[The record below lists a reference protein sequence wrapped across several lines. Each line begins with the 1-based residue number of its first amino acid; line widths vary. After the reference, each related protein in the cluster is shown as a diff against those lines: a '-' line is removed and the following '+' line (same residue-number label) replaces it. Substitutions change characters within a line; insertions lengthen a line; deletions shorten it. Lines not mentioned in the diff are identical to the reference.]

1 MSELRQRMIE
11 EMQLGRYAVATQ
23 EAYVHWVAELAKYYH
38 KSPDQI
44 EQEEV
49 RRWFIHLT
57 NERKLS
63 RSSVT
68 TALSAL
74 KFFYERVLHRAWSE
88 FNLARP
94 RSEKKLPVV
103 LSVAEV
109 HRLLQT
115 VEAPRYQVCLSVLY
129 SCGAQRAPRLQE
141 GTHLRVSQIDSNRMV
156 LHIQGGKGGDP
167 LGEDRY
173 VPLPQT
179 TLELLRK
186 HWATHQHPVWI
197 FPATIPQGWTPS
209 QSQPMDGSGVQKAFK
224 AALHSSGI
232 QKAATPHTLRHSY
245 ATHLLE
251 AGVNLRLMQSYLG
264 HESLSTTAI
273 YTHLTR
279 HAESVASETI
289 DRLMTPLMSLTEQ
302 EQREAVV
309 SSELW

>member
-11 EMQLGRYAVATQ
+11 EMQLQSYAVATQ

-94 RSEKKLPVV
+94 RAEKKLPVV

-109 HRLLQT
+109 HRLLQA
-115 VEAPRYQVCLSVLY
+115 VEAPRYQVCLSLLY
-129 SCGAQRAPRLQE
+129 SCGLRLQE
-141 GTHLRVSQIDSNRMV
+141 GTHLRVSQIDSQRMV
-156 LHIQGGKGGDP
+156 LHIQGGKGNK
-167 LGEDRY
+167 DRY
-173 VPLPQT
+173 VPLPQA
-179 TLELLRK
+179 TLELLRSY
-186 HWATHQHPVWI
+186 WGTHRHPMWI
-197 FPATIPQGWTPS
+197 FPATIPQGWTPP
-209 QSQPMDGSGVQKAFK
+209 QSHPMDGSGVQKAFK

-251 AGVNLRLMQSYLG
+251 AGVNLRLIQSYLG

-289 DRLMTPLMSLTEQ
+289 DRLMTPLMSLTEP
-302 EQREAVV
+302 EPCASAI